1 MLNLTNGGFGLLR
14 VLAPDIFGF
23 VLATIIVCAL
33 AYLALRIVSAAGEK
47 DGLQPED
54 VVKSKRIV
62 RTGFRWIWYV
72 LAFAIFWHA
81 LTVTWSL
88 RIPRSDVDA
97 SGVYQQMDSLTR

>member
-23 VLATIIVCAL
+23 ILATFFFFTL
-33 AYLALRIVSAAGEK
+33 AYLALRLTTAAAVQ
-47 DGLQPED
+47 DGAKHED
-54 VVKSKRIV
+54 VVKAKRTV
-62 RTGFRWIWYV
+62 RTGFRWVWYV
-72 LAFAIFWHA
+72 VAFAFAWHA

-97 SGVYQQMDSLTR
+97 TGVYQQMDSLTK